1 MLSLWLQGSPLIKPL
16 PISRQLILQQA
27 HGQMFSILP
36 LLVSLWFHGLFHSP
50 DEVLFT
56 FPSRYCF
63 AIGHPRVFSLTR
75 WSSQIHTG
83 FHVPHVTRDSS
94 QKRSA
99 ERIWPGP
106 GNEIDSCWHWHSR
119 NYRTLTFFGTGLS
132 CFTNFM
138 SSGFVIGVSWSIVLM
153 INCIDRALD
162 RFMSHNRFVVCKQS
176 LLSYKTLGCSHF
188 ARRYSGNRFCFFFL

>member
-83 FHVPHVTRDSS
+83 FHVPHVTRDSY
-94 QKRSA
+94 QNVSA
-99 ERIWPGP
+99 KLRMIRRAEQTFKKLQ
-106 GNEIDSCWHWHSR
+106 DSHLLW
-119 NYRTLTFFGTGLS
+119 YRTQLFHKFHVFWIHFITENLCPTTALK
-132 CFTNFM
+132 FTNEYF
-138 SSGFVIGVSWSIVLM
+138 
-153 INCIDRALD
+153 
-162 RFMSHNRFVVCKQS
+162 
-176 LLSYKTLGCSHF
+176 KTLGCSHF

>member
-1 MLSLWLQGSPLIKPL
+1 
-16 PISRQLILQQA
+16 
-27 HGQMFSILP
+27 MFSILP

-83 FHVPHVTRDSS
+83 FHVPHVTRDSY

-99 ERIWPGP
+99 ERIWPAKLALTFKKLQ
-106 GNEIDSCWHWHSR
+106 DSHLLW
-119 NYRTLTFFGTGLS
+119 YRTQLFHKFHVFWIRDRSLL
-132 CFTNFM
+132 
-138 SSGFVIGVSWSIVLM
+138 V
-153 INCIDRALD
+153 NCIDRALD

>member
-1 MLSLWLQGSPLIKPL
+1 
-16 PISRQLILQQA
+16 
-27 HGQMFSILP
+27 MFSILP

-83 FHVPHVTRDSS
+83 FHVPHVTRDSY
-94 QKRSA
+94 QKRLSA
-99 ERIWPGP
+99 KLTSQTIQKLQ
-106 GNEIDSCWHWHSR
+106 DSHLLW
-119 NYRTLTFFGTGLS
+119 YRTQLFHKFHVFWIHNSLSFFYVPQPLFRSSKAG
-132 CFTNFM
+132 NF
-138 SSGFVIGVSWSIVLM
+138 
-153 INCIDRALD
+153 
-162 RFMSHNRFVVCKQS
+162 
-176 LLSYKTLGCSHF
+176 KTLGCSHF